1 MYVKLIYLLFRNHP
15 YYFQIHWSSVL
26 LSLVSYILLAIT
38 LLLCLSCFAR
48 VLIQWSVRSSL
59 AELHR
64 GVTSPSGSFRS
75 PSRFFSFLG
84 TTLSTRWERPPPT
97 YDEAMK
103 HINPDLVNQP
113 PPNPPAYSDTVNG
126 RSSIVS
132 FSTGRRRFGRGY
144 LRRHRSS
151 SSSIGG
157 SNMIQTP
164 PPEYQSTESGL
175 HRLHLELDLEGVHN
189 PLNPSSNE
197 MQESSSSSSNRRR
210 SRNEERRGSRRNH
223 PLATSRSINR
233 IRYAR
238 YDRSNCV
245 VEASESFE
253 EPNAELT
260 VELPVE
266 PAGSATSSSVEHSL
280 HPEQHSKFPQNPNV
294 IILPPSTS
302 FNRSNTPLLSS
313 ASSTHSTPDM
323 KSNTDSQKEFA
334 FVKQDMILNIS
345 EVPTRKCNS
354 AVDLTDNQG
363 EETVIFHMSQDKNIE
378 DENVDDDILDD
389 DILSPSLA
397 SPIPSTLSLPILSN
411 SSDTLFSDNL
421 RHTSGSPGSADS
433 HHSYAS
439 NLSSSS
445 EASVKTVVRVNST
458 ATVEAEICVTKSE

>member
-1 MYVKLIYLLFRNHP
+1 M
-15 YYFQIHWSSVL
+15 QIHWSSVL

-113 PPNPPAYSDTVNG
+113 PPNPPAYTDTVNG

-157 SNMIQTP
+157 SGGNCMIQTP

-189 PLNPSSNE
+189 PLNPNANE
-197 MQESSSSSSNRRR
+197 VQESSSASNRRR
-210 SRNEERRGSRRNH
+210 SRNDERHGSRRNNL
-223 PLATSRSINR
+223 LATSRSINR

-253 EPNAELT
+253 TPDAELS
-260 VELPVE
+260 VELPFE
-266 PAGSATSSSVEHSL
+266 QPAVSSTSSEESSL
-280 HPEQHSKFPQNPNV
+280 RVDLLSKMPQNPNV
-294 IILPPSTS
+294 IILPPSVTL
-302 FNRSNTPLLSS
+302 NRSSNAVLSS
-313 ASSTHSTPDM
+313 ASTILSTPDM
-323 KSNTDSQKEFA
+323 KLNADGQKELA
-334 FVKQDMILNIS
+334 IDKHDNVIS
-345 EVPTRKCNS
+345 ISPMPTTKCNS
-354 AVDLTDNQG
+354 SVDLSDNQG
-363 EETVIFHMSQDKNIE
+363 VVDSAMFHETQEEPNDDGKNDEDIF
-378 DENVDDDILDD
+378 DD
-389 DILSPSLA
+389 DILSPSLT
-397 SPIPSTLSLPILSN
+397 SPLPSTLSLSTLSN
-411 SSDTLFSDNL
+411 SSETLFLDNF
-421 RHTSGSPGSADS
+421 RQTMNSPGSAES

-458 ATVEAEICVTKSE
+458 AIVEAEICVDKSE

>member
-1 MYVKLIYLLFRNHP
+1 M
-15 YYFQIHWSSVL
+15 
-26 LSLVSYILLAIT
+26 
-38 LLLCLSCFAR
+38 
-48 VLIQWSVRSSL
+48 

-113 PPNPPAYSDTVNG
+113 PPNPPAYSDSVNG

-157 SNMIQTP
+157 GNGMIQTP

-189 PLNPSSNE
+189 PLNPNSNE
-197 MQESSSSSSNRRR
+197 VHESSSNRRR
-210 SRNEERRGSRRNH
+210 SRNEERSGSRRNN
-223 PLATSRSINR
+223 PLVSSRSINR

-245 VEASESFE
+245 LEASESFE
-253 EPNAELT
+253 APDAELS
-260 VELPVE
+260 VELPVDRTERSFEE
-266 PAGSATSSSVEHSL
+266 PKTHEELLSNI
-280 HPEQHSKFPQNPNV
+280 PQNPNV
-294 IILPPSTS
+294 IILPPTESI
-302 FNRSNTPLLSS
+302 NRSDNHQILSS
-313 ASSTHSTPDM
+313 ASSVISSPDV
-323 KSNTDSQKEFA
+323 KFNTDCQKELA
-334 FVKQDMILNIS
+334 IDNMDNVTIS
-345 EVPTRKCNS
+345 QVPTTKCNS
-354 AVDLTDNQG
+354 AVDLSDNHG
-363 EETVIFHMSQDKNIE
+363 VEHKTFYISDEKNK
-378 DENVDDDILDD
+378 ENEGNDDDIFDD
-389 DILSPSLA
+389 DILSPALT
-397 SPIPSTLSLPILSN
+397 SPVPSALSLSGLSN
-411 SSDTLFSDNL
+411 SSETLFSDTF
-421 RHTSGSPGSADS
+421 RQTMSSPGSAES

-458 ATVEAEICVTKSE
+458 ATVEAEICVNKSE

>member
-1 MYVKLIYLLFRNHP
+1 MFII
-15 YYFQIHWSSVL
+15 FQIHWSSVL

-157 SNMIQTP
+157 GNGMIQTP

-189 PLNPSSNE
+189 PLNPNTNE
-197 MQESSSSSSNRRR
+197 VQDSSSNRRR
-210 SRNEERRGSRRNH
+210 SRNEERHGSRRNN

-245 VEASESFE
+245 LEASESFE
-253 EPNAELT
+253 TPDAELS
-260 VELPVE
+260 VEMPVE
-266 PAGSATSSSVEHSL
+266 RPGTSSE
-280 HPEQHSKFPQNPNV
+280 ESKSHAELLSNMPHNPNV
-294 IILPPSTS
+294 IILPPSEN
-302 FNRSNTPLLSS
+302 FNRCNDNQLLSS
-313 ASSTHSTPDM
+313 ASSVISKPDM
-323 KSNTDSQKEFA
+323 KSNIDCQKASAIENKDNVVTISQ
-334 FVKQDMILNIS
+334 
-345 EVPTRKCNS
+345 VPTRKCNS
-354 AVDLTDNQG
+354 AVELSDNQG
-363 EETVIFHMSQDKNIE
+363 VEHQTFHITEEKNKDG
-378 DENVDDDILDD
+378 DENDEDIFDD
-389 DILSPSLA
+389 DILSPTLT
-397 SPIPSTLSLPILSN
+397 SPVASTLSLSTLSN
-411 SSDTLFSDNL
+411 SSETLFSDTFRQTMN
-421 RHTSGSPGSADS
+421 SPGSAES

-445 EASVKTVVRVNST
+445 EASVKTVVRVNSI
-458 ATVEAEICVTKSE
+458 ATVEAEICVNKSE